1 MSRITLE
8 RLAEFIVQL
17 DFDGLPD
24 EAIPVAKHFVA
35 ESAATIL
42 VATMISSSAA
52 RTHIILMADRIEF
65 A

>member
-1 MSRITLE
+1 MIRTIADH
-8 RLAEFIVQL
+8 LAEFIVQL

-42 VATMISSSAA
+42 VATMLSPSAA